1 MYSLFTRALF
11 KLRLVNDTSF
21 GDREYG
27 EFVDG
32 ANLGEMDCR
41 WSPTM
46 GLTPNDPEETRPHG
60 RPLNV
65 PSRR

>member
-46 GLTPNDPEETRPHG
+46 GLRPTDFEETRPHG
-60 RPLNV
+60 MQV
-65 PSRR
+65 GVQARR